1 VKATAEV
8 CHRWTVRASS
18 HWAAV
23 LCHAGPV
30 DGEATSGHAGTAAP
44 GAPTKEEVPGVERL
58 LALSDGVVAIA
69 ITLLVLQLG
78 GSTIRS
84 GLSVGGLAHALA
96 AQRSQFTAY
105 VTSFYVVAQFWFAHH
120 RVFRMVRGH
129 DEGLAW
135 WNFGF
140 LFTITLM
147 PFTSELLG
155 RQSGNSLAVTIF
167 AANLLLASLCTQ
179 VVLVYGRR
187 RKLLVTSVTAAHLAA
202 ARDRGLA
209 VTAVVVLVISLAWIT
224 PANALYGL
232 LLLLVV
238 PPCVAAV
245 RSRRARRAGRPA
257 GS

>member
-1 VKATAEV
+1 
-8 CHRWTVRASS
+8 
-18 HWAAV
+18 
-23 LCHAGPV
+23 V

-44 GAPTKEEVPGVERL
+44 EAPTKAEEVPGVERL
-58 LALSDGVVAIA
+58 LARSDGVVAIA

-96 AQRSQFTAY
+96 SQRSQFTAY

-135 WNFGF
+135 SNFGF

-147 PFTSELLG
+147 PFTTELLG
-155 RQSGNSLAVTIF
+155 RQSGNSLAVSVF
-167 AANLLLASLCTQ
+167 AAN
-179 VVLVYGRR
+179 
-187 RKLLVTSVTAAHLAA
+187 
-202 ARDRGLA
+202 
-209 VTAVVVLVISLAWIT
+209 
-224 PANALYGL
+224 L

-238 PPCVAAV
+238 PRCVTAV
-245 RSRRARRAGRPA
+245 RSWRVRRAGRPA

>member
-1 VKATAEV
+1 
-8 CHRWTVRASS
+8 
-18 HWAAV
+18 
-23 LCHAGPV
+23 
-30 DGEATSGHAGTAAP
+30 
-44 GAPTKEEVPGVERL
+44 
-58 LALSDGVVAIA
+58 
-69 ITLLVLQLG
+69 
-78 GSTIRS
+78 
-84 GLSVGGLAHALA
+84 VGGLAHALA

-155 RQSGNSLAVTIF
+155 RQKGNSLAVSVF
-167 AANLLLASLCTQ
+167 AAN
-179 VVLVYGRR
+179 
-187 RKLLVTSVTAAHLAA
+187 
-202 ARDRGLA
+202 
-209 VTAVVVLVISLAWIT
+209 
-224 PANALYGL
+224 L

-238 PPCVAAV
+238 PRCVTAV
-245 RSRRARRAGRPA
+245 RSWRVRRAGRPA